1 MAKTKKRGPS
11 LEDKYLGAEPSYH
24 GKEIPDNKLNSEYAA
39 GSGWFNYYNSPKTN
53 QTTVI
58 KFAKEVLK
66 FSKDDIKA
74 LNKLPDWKLGMG
86 IGNSC
91 RMYFVGFPIERMGN
105 PEINDSAVDRITK
118 RLKECLAEGNE
129 VLEVIAAKPKVEVIP
144 IQVRTRSKVM
154 STMYADFDEMVVD
167 EWMDN
172 NFDDIRFPTYSLLQ
186 THKIKGAGINMF
198 REMIQ
203 FEYDLVSDAYNKT
216 CEQAVEAYS
225 HIKKGNLNKMLKLMD
240 KIFEDI
246 DRLKTNT
253 KAVKIPK
260 TKMPKASDK
269 QVEKLNYMKEDQ
281 VAKLVS
287 INPIMIPKKNKLFV
301 YNVKQRVITMY
312 GSDSSTGFEVKGS
325 TVHNWNEQFSMS
337 TTLRKPE
344 DVLPQILTKTEKQI
358 DKILSELTTKV
369 KVPTGRINKDCILL
383 RVL

>member
-1 MAKTKKRGPS
+1 MAKTKRRGPS
-11 LEDKYLGAEPSYH
+11 LEDKYLGAEPNYH
-24 GKEIPDNKLNSEYAA
+24 GIEIPDNKLNSEYAN
-39 GSGWFNYYNSPKTN
+39 GSGYFNYYNSPKTN
-53 QTTVI
+53 QSTVI

-91 RMYFVGFPIERMGN
+91 RMYFAGFPIERMGN
-105 PEINDSAVDRITK
+105 PENNDSAIDRITK
-118 RLKECLAEGNE
+118 KLKACLAEGVE
-129 VLEVIAAKPKVEVIP
+129 VLEEIAAKPKAVVIP
-144 IQVRTRSKVM
+144 IQVRTHSKVM
-154 STMYADFDEMVVD
+154 STIYADFDEMVVD
-167 EWMDN
+167 EWMDG
-172 NFDDIRFPTYSLLQ
+172 NFDNIKFPTYTLLQ

-198 REMIQ
+198 KEKIQ
-203 FEYDLVSDAYNKT
+203 FEYDVVSDAYNKT

-246 DRLKTNT
+246 NRLKTNT
-253 KAVKIPK
+253 KAVKVPK
-260 TKMPKASDK
+260 AKMPKASDK
-269 QVEKLNYMKEDQ
+269 QVEKLNYLKEDQ

-312 GSDSSTGFEVKGS
+312 GSDSSAGFEVKGS
-325 TVHNWNEQFSMS
+325 TVHNWNEQLSMS

-358 DKILSELTTKV
+358 DKVLSELTTKV
-369 KVPTGRINKDCILL
+369 KKPTGRINKDCILL